1 MVKHLLIWIFTVS
14 ALQGICSAEGFVT
27 GILRKVEKINTLDC
41 DLTARISLIQE
52 RARQGMRERELVY
65 HRRDS
70 DDAFLLAFL
79 APEREKGNGY
89 LRVED
94 NMWMY
99 RRNTRTFQHI
109 DRSDRIG
116 DSMIS
121 AETFETRKLTQLYA
135 PVLDVN
141 GQEIYE
147 ETVLGKIP
155 VYKFEIE
162 AIVNDVSYPKHI
174 YWVRRDNF
182 LLLKQE
188 SYSMSGTLMQTVYF
202 TKYTRIQDRYFP
214 VKFLFVD
221 EFEKGNRNLGTV
233 SGISL
238 KPVENSLFTKAYL
251 ENLSK

>member
-1 MVKHLLIWIFTVS
+1 MVKHFLFWVFTFS
-14 ALQGICSAEGFVT
+14 TLQGVCLAEGFVT
-27 GILRKVEKINTLDC
+27 EMLKKVEKINTLDC
-41 DLTARISLIQE
+41 DLTAKISLIQE
-52 RARQGMRERELVY
+52 RAKQGILERELVY
-65 HRRDS
+65 YRRDS

-79 APEREKGNGY
+79 SPEREKGNGY

-135 PVLDVN
+135 PVLDAD
-141 GQEIYE
+141 GHEIYE
-147 ETVLGKIP
+147 ETILGNIP
-155 VYKFEIE
+155 AYKFEIR

-182 LLLKQE
+182 LPLKQE
-188 SYSMSGTLMQTVYF
+188 SYSKSGTLMQTIYI
-202 TKYTRIQDRYFP
+202 TKYTRISDRYFP
-214 VKFLFVD
+214 VKFLFMD

-238 KPVENSLFTKAYL
+238 NPIDNSLFTKAYL

>member
-1 MVKHLLIWIFTVS
+1 M
-14 ALQGICSAEGFVT
+14 T
-27 GILRKVEKINTLDC
+27 GILREVEKINTLDC
-41 DLTARISLIQE
+41 DLTAKISLIQE
-52 RARQGMRERELVY
+52 RTRQGMIERELVY
-65 HRRDS
+65 HRRDA

-121 AETFETRKLTQLYA
+121 AEAFETRKLTQLYA
-135 PVLDVN
+135 PVVDEN
-141 GQEIYE
+141 GNEIYE
-147 ETVLGKIP
+147 EAVLGKIP
-155 VYKFEIE
+155 VYKFEIR

-202 TKYTRIQDRYFP
+202 TKYTRVEDRYFP
-214 VKFLFVD
+214 VKFLYVD

-238 KPVENSLFTKAYL
+238 KPVANSLFTKAYL